1 MEPQYPG
8 TNLQYEDQEI
18 LMIFLINLTCVG
30 VASINLVWSWSLC
43 LGKSGKGVAILQGFY
58 LPVTEY
64 TCALRINV
72 KSILTYLLKA
82 ANLDN
87 ITI

>member
-1 MEPQYPG
+1 MKISKL
-8 TNLQYEDQEI
+8 ND
-18 LMIFLINLTCVG
+18 FLDLVYVG
-30 VASINLVWSWSLC
+30 VASINLVWSRSLG

-72 KSILTYLLKA
+72 RSILTYLLKA

-87 ITI
+87 LII